1 MINCKI
7 KDNIIIIAII
17 LLRRTL
23 ARYETTAKSDKDV
36 DVAFWILDND
46 FKSGTILIKDIYPSN
61 DSFDYTFSVSNF
73 KKEDDGT
80 ISKRA
85 ETDLEYE
92 IVLKTTTNLPL
103 EYQIVKNG
111 TILNAKQEIITDDD
125 GTYYRRISL
134 DAAQMNQGTDITDNF
149 VIKVTFPKANDT
161 NAEYSDLIEYIKL
174 DLNAKQI
181 IE

>member
-1 MINCKI
+1 M
-7 KDNIIIIAII
+7 
-17 LLRRTL
+17 
-23 ARYETTAKSDKDV
+23 
-36 DVAFWILDND
+36 
-46 FKSGTILIKDIYPSN
+46 
-61 DSFDYTFSVSNF
+61 
-73 KKEDDGT
+73 
-80 ISKRA
+80 
-85 ETDLEYE
+85 EYE

-134 DAAQMNQGTDITDNF
+134 DADQMNQGTDITDNF